1 MEDWSVSKE
10 RREHLRRCDFA
21 NPAKDGMVD
30 LLIGTDNA
38 DLPYSTTDI
47 RGKPGAPF
55 ARLDPLGWTCIG
67 TPDREDA
74 SQSRTHVIR
83 TLLTRDSTQ
92 KSVEGTCCEV
102 DRSIK
107 LFWEVENYDT
117 DGNGAKVYTEEE
129 QLVLKKMESSISH
142 DGTRYKI
149 GVPWKENRPK
159 LKDNYEEASARLCN
173 TEKKLRNKFLGT
185 EYQKTIEAYIEKGYL
200 RHPKCGTF
208 HIFPS

>member
-1 MEDWSVSKE
+1 M
-10 RREHLRRCDFA
+10 
-21 NPAKDGMVD
+21 
-30 LLIGTDNA
+30 
-38 DLPYSTTDI
+38 
-47 RGKPGAPF
+47 
-55 ARLDPLGWTCIG
+55 
-67 TPDREDA
+67 
-74 SQSRTHVIR
+74 
-83 TLLTRDSTQ
+83 
-92 KSVEGTCCEV
+92 EGTCCEV

-107 LFWEVENYDT
+107 RFWEVENYDT

-173 TEKKLRNKFLGT
+173 TEKKLRKDKFLGT

-200 RHPKCGTF
+200 RRVKSEEELPSEVWTF